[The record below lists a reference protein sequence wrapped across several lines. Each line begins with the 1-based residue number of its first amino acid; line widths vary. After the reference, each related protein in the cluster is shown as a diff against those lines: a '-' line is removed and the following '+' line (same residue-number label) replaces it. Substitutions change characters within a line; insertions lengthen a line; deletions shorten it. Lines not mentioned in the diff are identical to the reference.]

1 MRITGIAGI
10 GFVIAVVAAI
20 VVTGSVP
27 SASQPPTEISQYFAD
42 HRFQFLVA
50 AWLGFPIV
58 ALFSAFATGV
68 CDYLIAINV
77 REATPL
83 RWAWAGALLSSAALL
98 MASAIQAAL
107 AYHAVAIT
115 VIPFAYDLYNLT
127 LSIGSL
133 TTWGWFLFMVSRS
146 ALRLNAFP
154 RWLGWF
160 GIAAAITNW
169 VLSLSLFF
177 QSGPLAPGGAA
188 FFLYIVGLLWTIAV
202 SIAML
207 STRDGQLADRNEL
220 ARRAPMKAA

>member
-1 MRITGIAGI
+1 MRNTGISGF
-10 GFVIAVVAAI
+10 GFVIAVIAAI

-27 SASQPPTEISQYFAD
+27 SASQPATEISQYFAD
-42 HRFQFLVA
+42 HRLEFLIA

-68 CDYLIAINV
+68 CDYLVAIDV
-77 REATPL
+77 REATAL

-98 MASAIQAAL
+98 TASAIQAAL
-107 AYHAVAIT
+107 AYHAVAIS

-127 LSIGSL
+127 LSVGSL

-146 ALRLNAFP
+146 ALRLNALP
-154 RWLGWF
+154 TWLGWF
-160 GIAAAITNW
+160 GIVAAIINW

-188 FFLYIVGLLWTIAV
+188 SFLYIVGLLWTIAV
-202 SIAML
+202 SIIL
-207 STRDGQLADRNEL
+207 LTTRSPQLTDPSVLRQ
-220 ARRAPMKAA
+220 RAPVEAA